1 MYNDLIENYKDLL
14 YTIFNVDTDDTNI
27 KSLICVY
34 DTFEDE
40 KLIAI
45 FNNSKSCAKFFNTT
59 TKCIDSTI
67 CKKILRMDRYKLERL
82 KLEEEYDRRVYM

>member
-1 MYNDLIENYKDLL
+1 MKNDLIENYKDLL
-14 YTIFNVDTDDTNI
+14 FAIFNVDTNDTNL

-45 FNNSKSCAKFFNTT
+45 FNNSKSCAKFFNTSAR
-59 TKCIDSTI
+59 CIDSTI
-67 CKKILRMDRYKLERL
+67 CKKVLRNDRYKLERI
-82 KLEEEYDRRVYM
+82 KINGDII